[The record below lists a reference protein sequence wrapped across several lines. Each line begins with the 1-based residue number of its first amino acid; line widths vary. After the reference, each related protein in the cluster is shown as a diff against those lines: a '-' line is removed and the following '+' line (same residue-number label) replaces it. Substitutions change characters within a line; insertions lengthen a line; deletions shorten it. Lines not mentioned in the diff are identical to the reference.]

1 MSNFIA
7 SIFGSSPI
15 APLQKHMQ
23 VANRCASKLTDFFA
37 AVVADDWDKVTVIQ
51 SEINDLEHEADEM
64 KQDIRSHLPKHLLMP
79 VPRID
84 LLNLLLEQDNI
95 ANTAK
100 DISGLVLGRQMQIPT
115 SFTADYIAFV
125 AKVVETAQQA
135 TVCVKDLDELF
146 EVGFRGPEV
155 DLVNKQ
161 IDKLDQL
168 ESDTDDMQSHVRSEL
183 FKIEKDLHAVDVM
196 FLYKLI
202 QTTGDLADTAE
213 RVGRRLQML
222 LAK

>member
-1 MSNFIA
+1 MSNFIS
-7 SIFGSSPI
+7 SIFGKSPI

-23 VANRCASKLTDFFA
+23 VANQCASKLPDFFA
-37 AVVADDWDKVTVIQ
+37 AVVAEDWENATTLQ

-100 DISGLVLGRQMQIPT
+100 DISGLVLGRRMQIPA
-115 SFTADYIAFV
+115 SFRSDYLAFLS
-125 AKVVETAQQA
+125 KCSETAQQA
-135 TVCVKDLDELF
+135 SRCVKDLDELF

-155 DLVNKQ
+155 ELVNNQ

-168 ESDTDDMQSHVRSEL
+168 ESDTDDMQSAVRSEL
-183 FKIEKDLHAVDVM
+183 FKIEKELHAVDVM

-202 QTTGDLADTAE
+202 QTTGDMADTAE

>member
-1 MSNFIA
+1 MGNLISN
-7 SIFGSSPI
+7 IFGSSPI

-23 VANRCASKLTDFFA
+23 VANQCATKLPGFFE
-37 AVVADDWDKVTVIQ
+37 AVVTGDWDKASAIQ
-51 SEINDLEHEADEM
+51 AEINDLEHQADEM

-100 DISGLVLGRQMQIPT
+100 DISGLVLGRKMQIPS
-115 SFTADYIAFV
+115 SFRTDYLAFL
-125 AKVVETAQQA
+125 AKCSETAQQA
-135 TVCVKDLDELF
+135 TICVKELDELF

-155 DLVNKQ
+155 ELVNKQ
-161 IDKLDQL
+161 IDKLDNL
-168 ESDTDDMQSHVRSEL
+168 ESDTDDMQSDVRSEL

>member
-1 MSNFIA
+1 MSSFLSN
-7 SIFGSSPI
+7 IFGSSPI

-23 VANRCASKLTDFFA
+23 VANECASKLPEFFA
-37 AVVADDWDKVTVIQ
+37 AVSSDNWDLATEIQ
-51 SEINDLEHEADEM
+51 NAMNDLEHKADEM

-100 DISGLVLGRQMQIPT
+100 DISGLVLGRKMQIPP
-115 SFTADYIAFV
+115 SFRTEYLAFL
-125 AKVVETAQQA
+125 AKCVETTEQA

-155 DLVNKQ
+155 ELVNKE

-168 ESDTDDMQSHVRSEL
+168 ESDTDDMQSHVRSLL
-183 FKIEKDLHAVDVM
+183 FKIEKELHAVDVM

>member
-1 MSNFIA
+1 M
-7 SIFGSSPI
+7 
-15 APLQKHMQ
+15 
-23 VANRCASKLTDFFA
+23 
-37 AVVADDWDKVTVIQ
+37 
-51 SEINDLEHEADEM
+51 NDLEHDADEM
-64 KQDIRSHLPKHLLMP
+64 KQEIRSHLPKHFLMP

-84 LLNLLLEQDNI
+84 LLNLLLQQDNI

-100 DISGLVLGRQMQIPT
+100 DISGLVLGRKMQIPP
-115 SFTADYIAFV
+115 SFRSEFIAFI
-125 AKVVETAQQA
+125 AKCVETAEQA
-135 TVCVKDLDELF
+135 TSCVKDLDELF

-168 ESDTDDMQSHVRSEL
+168 ESDTDDMQSHVRSLL
-183 FKIEKDLHAVDVM
+183 FKIEKELHAVDVM

>member
-1 MSNFIA
+1 
-7 SIFGSSPI
+7 
-15 APLQKHMQ
+15 MQ
-23 VANRCASKLTDFFA
+23 VSNQCAAKLPDFFA
-37 AVVADDWDKVTVIQ
+37 AVISDNWELANKVQ

-84 LLNLLLEQDNI
+84 LLNLLVEQDNI
-95 ANTAK
+95 ANAAK
-100 DISGLVLGRQMQIPT
+100 DISGLVLGRKMSLPQSLQ
-115 SFTADYIAFV
+115 SQYIAFI
-125 AKVVETAQQA
+125 AKCVETANQA
-135 TVCVKDLDELF
+135 TVCVKGLDELF

-155 DLVNKQ
+155 ELVSKE
-161 IDKLDQL
+161 IDKLDKL
-168 ESDTDDMQSHVRSEL
+168 ESDTDNMQTSVRSLL
-183 FKIEKDLHAVDVM
+183 FSIEKDLHPVDVM

-202 QTTGDLADTAE
+202 QTTGDMADTAE